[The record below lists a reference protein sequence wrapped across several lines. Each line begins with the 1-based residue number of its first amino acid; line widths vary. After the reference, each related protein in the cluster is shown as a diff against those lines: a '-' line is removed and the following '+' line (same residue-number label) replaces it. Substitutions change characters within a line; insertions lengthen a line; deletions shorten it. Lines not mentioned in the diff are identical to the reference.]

1 MARLIGG
8 LVSSL
13 MEEIIVMPRCSSGRA
28 ILRPERDPS
37 GARAGLIGGGGDRSS
52 GHLKHMCT
60 PFTGVNAVLTSSVFP
75 NR

>member
-28 ILRPERDPS
+28 ILRPGRDPS
-37 GARAGLIGGGGDRSS
+37 GARAGLEQD
-52 GHLKHMCT
+52 
-60 PFTGVNAVLTSSVFP
+60 
-75 NR
+75 